1 MRRPVR
7 VCSEAFKGQFA
18 GVNVEWFT
26 LNKAGG
32 STADNEIDTVSG
44 ASTSSGAV
52 VNAVNAALDFFGTH
66 IK

>member
-1 MRRPVR
+1 MNTER
-7 VCSEAFKGQFA
+7 
-18 GVNVEWFT
+18 FT
-26 LNKAGG
+26 LNKAGD

-52 VNAVNAALDFFGTH
+52 VNAVNAALDFFGTY